1 MLRFLML
8 GKYTLEGV
16 KGITSKRTD
25 EVKSLIEKN
34 GGKVISMYALIGT
47 YDLAFIVDF
56 PGISEVMKASVE
68 LTKLTGISFT
78 SLPAITVEDFDKLV
92 G

>member
-1 MLRFLML
+1 MERFLIL
-8 GKYTLEGV
+8 GKYSPEGI
-16 KGITSKRTD
+16 KGITSQRTR
-25 EVKSLIEKN
+25 ELVSVIEKA
-34 GGKVISMYALIGT
+34 GGKVDSMYALMGI

-56 PGISEVMKASVE
+56 LGFSEAVKTSVE

-78 SLPAITVEDFDKLV
+78 TFPAMTVEKFDKLV

>member
-1 MLRFLML
+1 MIRFLMV
-8 GKYTLEGV
+8 GKYSMEGV
-16 KGITSKRTD
+16 KGITSKRTED
-25 EVKSLIEKN
+25 VISLIEKS
-34 GGKVISMYALIGT
+34 GGKVISMYALIGI

-78 SLPAITVEDFDKLV
+78 TLPAVSVEEFDKLV